1 MIIKKIVDAASTP
14 EGKIAVQFQLSAHA
28 IDVHAQAAKEST
40 VMILA
45 DESFNPASLVAQGM
59 VVMNS
64 VKSKASDSFN
74 HLLILAAAVWQSED
88 PKYHYLGLDW
98 QLRSEAQIV
107 SGMKVHVDREEVS
120 MFWGVISLSNDTP
133 STLNLG

>member
-1 MIIKKIVDAASTP
+1 MVDAASTP

-74 HLLILAAAVWQSED
+74 HLLIYSFTHFSGGGLAKRGPEIS
-88 PKYHYLGLDW
+88 L
-98 QLRSEAQIV
+98 LRS
-107 SGMKVHVDREEVS
+107 
-120 MFWGVISLSNDTP
+120 
-133 STLNLG
+133 